1 MPAKGGAFFGFAIVI
16 AAALITW
23 GIIALV
29 DVANDS
35 GGSGGSGD
43 DDASTRGTGDSE
55 FQVCALWLS
64 SSISSS
70 LLSSLTLIFF
80 ASCSFA
86 SEGKLLRD
94 ATDRWAT
101 NGSVGTFTNLRVSDL
116 AYFPRQDRQ
125 TALNERVEFLAL
137 EH

>member
-29 DVANDS
+29 DVANDRRSSS
-35 GGSGGSGD
+35 GDSGD

-64 SSISSS
+64 SSISS

-80 ASCSFA
+80 ASFSFA